1 MVMNLQLC
9 FHNGM
14 HLLAKSATLTS
25 QQHLHS
31 GREPPL
37 QGIDVIMKIDVLCS
51 LLESGSEQLR
61 RLLPGLRWHCDL
73 QAGGQP
79 CHRSFMQHQVF
90 QVARLQKLAKYG
102 FIRADRP
109 CVSCFALTSPSE
121 TFPYA
126 LTVALQNESR
136 GCIFR
141 LPGNVQI
148 SS

>member
-14 HLLAKSATLTS
+14 HLLANSATLTS

-61 RLLPGLRWHCDL
+61 RISGLH
-73 QAGGQP
+73 
-79 CHRSFMQHQVF
+79 
-90 QVARLQKLAKYG
+90 
-102 FIRADRP
+102 
-109 CVSCFALTSPSE
+109 
-121 TFPYA
+121 FPFH
-126 LTVALQNESR
+126 NEDSD
-136 GCIFR
+136 GY
-141 LPGNVQI
+141 L
-148 SS
+148 S